1 MSAPSTTTCP
11 NCHAPASGKFCSDCG
26 APLAGA
32 TCASCGT
39 PLTLGA
45 KFCHRCGAVAGA
57 AAASGAAA
65 SVESGGFATALPWAV
80 AAIAL
85 VALIALVAGQ
95 RFSRRASASPEPVA
109 AADPSGAADQSG
121 APVGSGMRAPDI
133 SNMSPSERASR
144 LYDRIM
150 SYAERGKTDS
160 VQIFAPMA
168 VASYEMLGTLT
179 VDQRYDLGRIGA
191 ASGDLSLA
199 KAEADTILAQNPKHL
214 LGLMLEA
221 QVAVQSRNDASARD
235 YLQRLAAAAPSQLAT
250 GAPEYAQHRND
261 IDAALADARKR

>member
-1 MSAPSTTTCP
+1 MSAPTSATCP

-32 TCASCGT
+32 SCGACGS
-39 PLTLGA
+39 PLTPGA
-45 KFCHRCGAVAGA
+45 KFCHRCGATAGA
-57 AAASGAAA
+57 GTAAATGA
-65 SVESGGFATALPWAV
+65 ESGGFAAALPWAV

-95 RFSRRASASPEPVA
+95 RFAHRPSAAAGSVA
-109 AADPSGAADQSG
+109 ATDQGAPADQSG
-121 APVGSGMRAPDI
+121 APFGAGMRAPDI

-150 SYAERGKTDS
+150 SYSEQGKTDS

-168 VASYEMLGTLT
+168 VAAYEMLGTLT
-179 VDQRYDLGRIGA
+179 PDQRYDLGRIGS

-199 KAEADTILAQNPKHL
+199 KAEADTLLSTNPKHL
-214 LGLMLEA
+214 LGLILAA
-221 QVAVQSRNDASARD
+221 QVAAQSNDDSGARAFMK
-235 YLQRLAAAAPSQLAT
+235 RLATAAPSELAT
-250 GAPEYAQHRND
+250 RAPEYVQHRNE
-261 IDAALADARKR
+261 IDAAVADAKKQ

>member
-1 MSAPSTTTCP
+1 MSAPSETTCP

-32 TCASCGT
+32 TCAGCGA
-39 PLTLGA
+39 PLSPGA
-45 KFCHRCGAVAGA
+45 KFCHRCGVAVGSAAGA
-57 AAASGAAA
+57 SSGATADA
-65 SVESGGFATALPWAV
+65 GGFASALPWAV

-95 RFSRRASASPEPVA
+95 RFARHPAADAAPIA
-109 AADPSGAADQSG
+109 AADANGPGQSG
-121 APVGSGMRAPDI
+121 APFGSGMRAPDI

-150 SYAERGKTDS
+150 SYSERGKTDS

-168 VASYEMLGTLT
+168 VAAYEMLGTLT
-179 VDQRYDLGRIGA
+179 TDQRYDLGRIGA

-221 QVAVQSRNDASARD
+221 QVAAQGNDDAKARS
-235 YLQRLAAAAPSQLAT
+235 YLKQMADAAPSELAT
-250 GAPEYAQHRND
+250 RAPEYAQHKND
-261 IDAALADARKR
+261 IDAALAGARK